1 MTMSESSKNHFYHYT
16 ARSVV
21 LADYVWCGGKILLY
35 VMPPEKALTI
45 ENLYVHFKATFDS
58 GISSGQRIVKSISI
72 VDKRP
77 FFYDS
82 NSDVNYMRTL
92 DLNISADANRKVDIK
107 VDLSHLLKKDNVGF
121 REYFADSDMPNL
133 TYVMIEPDDA
143 LIGNNNIGRIDLWK
157 IDAQFTTQ
165 GIR

>member
-1 MTMSESSKNHFYHYT
+1 MSESSKHHFYHYT
-16 ARSVV
+16 ARSIALVDM
-21 LADYVWCGGKILLY
+21 AWCGGKILLY

-58 GISSGQRIVKSISI
+58 GVSSGQQIVKSISVI
-72 VDKRP
+72 DKRP
-77 FFYDS
+77 QFYDS
-82 NSDVNYMRTL
+82 NSDATYLRTL
-92 DLNISADANRKVDIK
+92 DLNIAADVDRKVDIK
-107 VDLSHLLKKDNVGF
+107 VDISHLLKKDNVAF
-121 REYFADSDMPNL
+121 REYFSDSSQTGL

-143 LIGNNNIGRIDLWK
+143 LLGEINIGRIDLWK